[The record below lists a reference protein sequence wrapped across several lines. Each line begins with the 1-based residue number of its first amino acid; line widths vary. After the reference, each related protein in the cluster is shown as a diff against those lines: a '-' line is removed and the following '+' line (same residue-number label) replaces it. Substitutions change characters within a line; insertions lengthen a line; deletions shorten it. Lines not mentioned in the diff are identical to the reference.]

1 MVAPQQEVTVMVFT
15 GTYET
20 YGNLDEA
27 MKRITYLADV
37 VNIEANYVQVITYD
51 GEVLVQG
58 TQRSIV
64 NMSEGVIE

>member
-1 MVAPQQEVTVMVFT
+1 MVFT

-20 YGNLDEA
+20 YNTIDQA
-27 MKRITYLADV
+27 MKRVSELADV
-37 VNIEANYVQVITYD
+37 ENIEANYVQVITYD